1 MVETREKRREETH
14 RHRKWN
20 NEEAET
26 RKLLCPGIAEGIM
39 LFDKGKFMRLSVPS
53 PWCRVWRIEFEDK
66 FTWIEALDFM
76 PEFSL
81 CGLSGSE
88 PCVFVDNRACW

>member
-1 MVETREKRREETH
+1 
-14 RHRKWN
+14 
-20 NEEAET
+20 
-26 RKLLCPGIAEGIM
+26 M
-39 LFDKGKFMRLSVPS
+39 LFDKGEFMRPGVPS
-53 PWCRVWRIEFEDK
+53 SWCRVWRIEFEDE